1 MTEEWKLVRRHPG
14 KVAPVSFVN
23 PGSPPLA
30 ADWDALADYQR
41 STLLALFFETFAQ
54 LLVSGIVITEAMRTL
69 AELMPPTMKEKLQA
83 TADSWIEGE
92 RIVPTMEPLGILP
105 RFAVEMIAVGE
116 EGGHL
121 DSALERIADI
131 FKHDVECRLLA
142 ET

>member
-1 MTEEWKLVRRHPG
+1 
-14 KVAPVSFVN
+14 
-23 PGSPPLA
+23 
-30 ADWDALADYQR
+30 
-41 STLLALFFETFAQ
+41 
-54 LLVSGIVITEAMRTL
+54 MRTL

-92 RIVPTMEPLGILP
+92 CIVPNMELLGILP

-121 DSALERIADI
+121 DSALERIAEI
-131 FKHDVECRLLA
+131 FKHDLECRLLA